1 MWKHGEQTDAWIVVA
16 LTLWLG
22 VLATAAFTAAIMF
35 PSIRDMHAQVPGL
48 VLPEDEHW
56 KYIAG
61 KVQFKVFA
69 MSDWVQLVSAAF
81 VAVLMLFQSLR
92 ERGQMIGRFLW
103 RSRLTITM
111 ISVLLLGYYLFAF
124 MPETRNN
131 LSTMWAALDKGD
143 LEAAKVAQAAFDK
156 GHPISS
162 KILSVLLLLT
172 FVNLLLTAASI
183 GRNPKA
189 KVAT

>member
-1 MWKHGEQTDAWIVVA
+1 
-16 LTLWLG
+16 
-22 VLATAAFTAAIMF
+22 
-35 PSIRDMHAQVPGL
+35 
-48 VLPEDEHW
+48 
-56 KYIAG
+56 
-61 KVQFKVFA
+61 
-69 MSDWVQLVSAAF
+69 
-81 VAVLMLFQSLR
+81 
-92 ERGQMIGRFLW
+92 
-103 RSRLTITM
+103 M